1 MNIPRFTAEASLS
14 RNSGYFQISEIM
26 LGPFHEEVLVRPA
39 LRIVILKNVVLPL
52 VAHGTAVV
60 SLVGDVLGVDCNDLL
75 ARQLDLGYLL
85 LHD

>member
-1 MNIPRFTAEASLS
+1 MKKYLFVPPYGL
-14 RNSGYFQISEIM
+14 
-26 LGPFHEEVLVRPA
+26 
-39 LRIVILKNVVLPL
+39 IVILKNVVLPL